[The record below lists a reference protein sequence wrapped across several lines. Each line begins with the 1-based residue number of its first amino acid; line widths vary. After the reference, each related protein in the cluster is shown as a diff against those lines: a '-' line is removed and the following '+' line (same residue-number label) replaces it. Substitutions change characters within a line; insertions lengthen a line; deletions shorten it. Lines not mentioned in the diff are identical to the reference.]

1 MTLTDGRTA
10 GHLFPRAV
18 GPIDR
23 QAVRSSLRELADA
36 VHAEPGRRSWA
47 ILGELDPPGDLDGE
61 DALAMTRWV
70 VSHDEL
76 GRLAVRLD
84 IGQIICVGTSRA
96 VHGLHQ
102 GAVMEGSWGSEAV
115 LVSGPREA
123 LDILDAQLG
132 EHDVVLVMGGR
143 ELGLSESFGTGG
155 VSKGE
160 DF

>member
-1 MTLTDGRTA
+1 
-10 GHLFPRAV
+10 
-18 GPIDR
+18 
-23 QAVRSSLRELADA
+23 
-36 VHAEPGRRSWA
+36 
-47 ILGELDPPGDLDGE
+47 
-61 DALAMTRWV
+61 MTRWV

-84 IGQIICVGTSRA
+84 IGQIVCVGTSRA

-115 LVSGPREA
+115 LVSEPAQA

-143 ELGLSESFGTGG
+143 DLGLPESLIGR
-155 VSKGE
+155 VSNADDSGAKIAGNAISDSIGE
-160 DF
+160 EL